1 MSLLPPDATFEE
13 RVQDCFLAFRGSG
26 LALSAVDAELL
37 RSWAELGVPFDVVA
51 RGIRRRAERAL
62 WDAKPNEPLL
72 RTLHAC
78 RAAVEREIR
87 HYRARVAGGTAS
99 SPCQAADPQRARR
112 RQWRAALRKMV
123 GARPELID
131 ALSRLDRRVETGD
144 DLAICAIR
152 ALPFSE
158 RLDLLKQARQALSV
172 DPVGSAP
179 ARRLARRSARLAI
192 FRKKF
197 SLPHFW

>member
-1 MSLLPPDATFEE
+1 VSLLPPDATFEE
-13 RVQDCFLAFRGSG
+13 LVQDCFVAFRGCG
-26 LALSAVDAELL
+26 LALSGVDAELL
-37 RSWAELGVPFDVVA
+37 RSWAERGVPFEVVA

-62 WDAKPNEPLL
+62 WDAKPDEPLL
-72 RTLHAC
+72 RSLHAC

-87 HYRARVAGGTAS
+87 HYLARAAGGTTS
-99 SPCQAADPQRARR
+99 NPSRAADPQRARI
-112 RQWRAALRKMV
+112 RQWRAALRTIV
-123 GARPELID
+123 EARPELID
-131 ALSRLDRRVETGD
+131 ALSHLDRRVESGD
-144 DLAICAIR
+144 ALALCAIR

-158 RLDLLKQARQALSV
+158 RLDLLKQTRQALYL

>member
-1 MSLLPPDATFEE
+1 LSFLPPDATFEE
-13 RVQDCFLAFRGSG
+13 LVQDCFVAFRGTG
-26 LALSAVDAELL
+26 LALSSVDAELV
-37 RSWAELGVPFDVVA
+37 RSWAKLGVPFEVVA

-72 RTLHAC
+72 RSLHAC

-87 HYRARVAGGTAS
+87 HYLARVVGGTTS
-99 SPCQAADPQRARR
+99 SLFRTADPLRARR
-112 RQWRAALRKMV
+112 RKWRAALRMIV
-123 GARPELID
+123 EARPELID
-131 ALSRLDRRVETGD
+131 ALSRLDGRVESGD
-144 DLAICAIR
+144 QLAIGVIR

-158 RLDLLKQARQALSV
+158 RLDLLKEARQALYLGPIS
-172 DPVGSAP
+172 SAP
-179 ARRLARRSARLAI
+179 ARKLARRSARLAI

>member
-1 MSLLPPDATFEE
+1 VSLLPPGATFEE
-13 RVQDCFLAFRGSG
+13 LVQDCFVAFRGSG

-37 RSWAELGVPFDVVA
+37 RSWAELGVPFEVVA

-72 RTLHAC
+72 RSLHAC

-87 HYRARVAGGTAS
+87 HYLARVAGGTTS
-99 SPCQAADPQRARR
+99 SPNRTADPQRARR
-112 RQWRAALRKMV
+112 RQWRAALRTMV
-123 GARPELID
+123 DARPELID
-131 ALSRLDRRVETGD
+131 ALSRLDRRVESGD
-144 DLAICAIR
+144 ALAICAIR

-158 RLDLLKQARQALSV
+158 RLDLLKQARQAIYL
-172 DPVGSAP
+172 DPVGSA

>member
-1 MSLLPPDATFEE
+1 VSLLPPDATFEE
-13 RVQDCFLAFRGSG
+13 LVQDCFVALRGCG
-26 LALSAVDAELL
+26 LALSAVDAELV
-37 RSWAELGVPFDVVA
+37 RSWAELGVPFEVVA

-72 RTLHAC
+72 RSLHAC

-87 HYRARVAGGTAS
+87 HYLARVAGGTTS
-99 SPCQAADPQRARR
+99 
-112 RQWRAALRKMV
+112 
-123 GARPELID
+123 
-131 ALSRLDRRVETGD
+131 RVESGD
-144 DLAICAIR
+144 ALAICAIR

-158 RLDLLKQARQALSV
+158 RIDLLKQARQALYLA
-172 DPVGSAP
+172 PVGSAP

-192 FRKKF
+192 LRKKF

>member
-13 RVQDCFLAFRGSG
+13 RVQDCFVAFRGSG

-37 RSWAELGVPFDVVA
+37 RSWAVLGVPFEVVA

-62 WDAKPNEPLL
+62 WDAKPDEPLL
-72 RTLHAC
+72 RSLRAC

-87 HYRARVAGGTAS
+87 HYLARVAGGTDS
-99 SPCQAADPQRARR
+99 SRNHAADPQRARK
-112 RQWRAALRKMV
+112 RQWRAALRKIV
-123 GARPELID
+123 AARPELIVS
-131 ALSRLDRRVETGD
+131 LSHLDRRIESGD
-144 DLAICAIR
+144 ALAICAIR

-158 RLDLLKQARQALSV
+158 RLDLLKQARQALYV

-179 ARRLARRSARLAI
+179 ARRLARRSARLAM

-197 SLPHFW
+197 SLPNFW

>member
-1 MSLLPPDATFEE
+1 VSLLPPGATFEE
-13 RVQDCFLAFRGSG
+13 LVQDCFVAFRGSG

-37 RSWAELGVPFDVVA
+37 RSWAELGVPFEVVA

-72 RTLHAC
+72 RSLHAC

-87 HYRARVAGGTAS
+87 HYLARAAGGTTS
-99 SPCQAADPQRARR
+99 SPNRAADPQRARR
-112 RQWRAALRKMV
+112 RQWRAALRTMV
-123 GARPELID
+123 DARPELID
-131 ALSRLDRRVETGD
+131 ALSRLDRRVESGD
-144 DLAICAIR
+144 ALAICAIR

-158 RLDLLKQARQALSV
+158 RLDLLKQARQAIYL
-172 DPVGSAP
+172 DPVGSA

>member
-1 MSLLPPDATFEE
+1 VSLLPPDATFEE
-13 RVQDCFLAFRGSG
+13 LVQDCFVAFRGSG

-37 RSWAELGVPFDVVA
+37 RSWAQLGVPFEVVA
-51 RGIRRRAERAL
+51 RGIRHRAERAL
-62 WDAKPNEPLL
+62 WDAKPNERLL
-72 RTLHAC
+72 SSLHAC
-78 RAAVEREIR
+78 RNAVEREIR
-87 HYRARVAGGTAS
+87 HYLARAAGGTSHDAE
-99 SPCQAADPQRARR
+99 PQRARR
-112 RQWRAALRKMV
+112 WQWRAALRTMV

-131 ALSRLDRRVETGD
+131 ALSRLDRRVESGD
-144 DLAICAIR
+144 ALAICAIR
-152 ALPFSE
+152 ALPFPE
-158 RLDLLKQARQALSV
+158 RLDLLKQARQALYL

>member
-1 MSLLPPDATFEE
+1 MSLLPPGATFEE
-13 RVQDCFLAFRGSG
+13 LVQDCFVAFRGSG

-37 RSWAELGVPFDVVA
+37 RSWAELGVPFEVVA

-72 RTLHAC
+72 RSLHAC

-87 HYRARVAGGTAS
+87 HYLARAAGGTTS
-99 SPCQAADPQRARR
+99 SPSHAADPQRARR
-112 RQWRAALRKMV
+112 RQWRAALRTMV
-123 GARPELID
+123 DARPELID
-131 ALSRLDRRVETGD
+131 ALSRLDRRVESGD
-144 DLAICAIR
+144 ALAICAIR

-158 RLDLLKQARQALSV
+158 RLDLLKQARQAIYL
-172 DPVGSAP
+172 DPVGSA